1 MDIIKNKAE
10 YDQVLADNKSVFV
23 DFYAD
28 WCGPCKMVGP
38 VLEEISKDYADI
50 KFVKVNVDDNP
61 EIAQQYGI
69 MSIPTMIGFK
79 NGGKV
84 ASSLGFMPREELEA
98 VVKQTLSE
106 CLMSR

>member
-79 NGGKV
+79 NAK
-84 ASSLGFMPREELEA
+84 EY
-98 VVKQTLSE
+98 
-106 CLMSR
+106 C

>member
-79 NGGKV
+79 NGEKV
-84 ASSLGFMPREELEA
+84 AASLGFMPREELEA
-98 VVKQTLSE
+98 VVKQTL
-106 CLMSR
+106 

>member
-38 VLEEISKDYADI
+38 VLEEISKDYTDI

-69 MSIPTMIGFK
+69 MSIPTMIGLN
-79 NGGKV
+79 NGYNV

-98 VVKQTLSE
+98 VVKQTL
-106 CLMSR
+106 

>member
-79 NGGKV
+79 NGEKV
-84 ASSLGFMPREELEA
+84 ASSSGFMPREGLEA
-98 VVKQTLSE
+98 VVKQTL
-106 CLMSR
+106 

>member
-10 YDQVLADNKSVFV
+10 YDKVLADNKSVFV

-69 MSIPTMIGFK
+69 MSIPTLLIMK
-79 NGGKV
+79 NGEV
-84 ASSLGFMPREELEA
+84 LEEKTGYQPKEA
-98 VVKQTLSE
+98 LVELLSKF
-106 CLMSR
+106 

>member
-10 YDQVLADNKSVFV
+10 YDKVLADNKSVFV

-79 NGGKV
+79 NGEKV
-84 ASSLGFMPREELEA
+84 AFSLGFMPREELEA
-98 VVKQTLSE
+98 VVKQTL
-106 CLMSR
+106 